1 MQNNN
6 NNAEISQ
13 RYTTQELAHIEIYGK
28 TGRILSKMGNLSR
41 SGALFEVMNAN
52 GSFKKGDLARVTVR
66 LKSLNKIHVVDCEV
80 VWSKGPSVG
89 VQFLN
94 KDELQ
99 DKLANYVLNR

>member
-6 NNAEISQ
+6 TEAS
-13 RYTTQELAHIEIYGK
+13 RRHTTQELAHIEIYGQA
-28 TGRILSKMGNLSR
+28 GRILSKMGNLSR

-52 GSFKKGDLARVTVR
+52 SSFKKGDLARVTVR
-66 LKSLNKIHVVDCEV
+66 LKSLNKIHVVDCEI

-99 DKLANYVLNR
+99 DKLARYVLNR